1 MARAGEKALVRLGLR
16 QFGIVTAQDIARC
29 AAPRLLLRRRL
40 ETGEWIRLQRGIF
53 KLGANKPTVLEL
65 EMAAMLA
72 PGGAVLSHLS
82 AAARHGLDVP
92 RSEWV
97 HVIVPL
103 PLRAPRLRGVR
114 VWRARDLL
122 PSEIVR
128 RGPFRFTHLARTMI
142 DLASILDTAELQAA
156 LDSALRQRRTNL
168 EWISRVLAE
177 RGKGRRGAG
186 ALRALIDEYRD
197 TDDVPDSVLERLALE
212 LAKAIGHKPQMHW
225 EVLEGDWRLGEV
237 DFAWPEVK
245 LCVEVD
251 GWVWHSSRESFEND
265 RERDRALQSAGWA
278 VLRWTYR
285 QVKYDSESLVAEA
298 AALYRSRAAGRKR
311 KRGVGRELREPF
323 AGPVP

>member
-1 MARAGEKALVRLGLR
+1 MARAGEKALVQLAMR
-16 QFGIVTAQDIARC
+16 QFGIVTAEDIARC
-29 AAPRLLLRRRL
+29 AAPRQLLRRRL
-40 ETGEWIRLQRGIF
+40 ETGEWIRLQRGMF
-53 KLGANKPTVLEL
+53 KLAPSKPTVLEL

-97 HVIVPL
+97 HIIVPL
-103 PLRAPRLRGVR
+103 PLRAPRLGGVR

-128 RGPFRFTHLARTMI
+128 RGPFRLTHLARTMM
-142 DLASILDTAELQAA
+142 DLASILETEPLQAA

-186 ALRALIDEYRD
+186 ALRALIDEYRE

-212 LAKAIGHKPQMHW
+212 LAKATGHEPQLHW

-237 DFAWPEVK
+237 DVAWPEVK
-245 LCVEVD
+245 LCIEAD
-251 GWVWHSSRESFEND
+251 GWMWHSSRQSFEDD
-265 RERDRALQSAGWA
+265 RERDRALQAAGWA
-278 VLRWTYR
+278 VLRWTSR
-285 QVKYDSESLVAEA
+285 EVKYHRESLVAEA

-311 KRGVGRELREPF
+311 KRRVGGELREPF
-323 AGPVP
+323 AGRVR